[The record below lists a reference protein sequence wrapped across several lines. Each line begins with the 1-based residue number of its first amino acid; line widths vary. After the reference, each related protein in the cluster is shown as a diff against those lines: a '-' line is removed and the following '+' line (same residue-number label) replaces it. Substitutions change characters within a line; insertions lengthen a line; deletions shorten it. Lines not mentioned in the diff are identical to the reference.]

1 MARAK
6 EAVETFLELGAKYE
20 VVLVGLATDVQRQ
33 ENRILDVENRTD
45 LVAKRVEQ
53 IAQDVST
60 AVNDARTTA
69 QLAGGLLNDVKE
81 VAALSRAI
89 QDDVAQSIAA
99 FRTELESSRNLA
111 EASSRRQ
118 SLQFRICILL
128 IGIALAMSGVAMIL

>member
-20 VVLVGLATDVQRQ
+20 VVLVGLATEVQRQ

-45 LVAKRVEQ
+45 LAAKSVEQ
-53 IAQDVST
+53 IAQDVSA
-60 AVNDARTTA
+60 AVNDAKTTA
-69 QLAGGLLNDVKE
+69 QLAGGLLDDVKE

-89 QDDVAQSIAA
+89 QDDVARSIAA
-99 FRTELESSRNLA
+99 FRTELESSRSLV

-128 IGIALAMSGVAMIL
+128 IGIALAMSGVAATL

>member
-33 ENRILDVENRTD
+33 EKRIVDVEERTG
-45 LVAKRVEQ
+45 LSVVKVEQ
-53 IAQDVST
+53 IARDVST
-60 AVNDARTTA
+60 AVNDAKTTV
-69 QLAGGLLNDVKE
+69 QVAGRLLDEVKE
-81 VAALSRAI
+81 VAAHSKVI
-89 QDDVAQSIAA
+89 QDNVAQSIAA

-118 SLQFRICILL
+118 SLQFRICVLL
-128 IGIALAMSGVAMIL
+128 IGIALAMSGVAVIL